1 MIFLDT
7 NFILRYLNKPTTP
20 ATEEMNRIAFE
31 LLTLVEAGEQDVT
44 TTEVVLHEI
53 CYVMRS
59 DKHEKKS
66 TQEIVDLVRSLISLE
81 GFRFE
86 RDEKQLFLRAL
97 EIYEANPK
105 LEYSDS
111 VVAARV
117 EALGIPLATF
127 DKRLGKL
134 PTVTRWVPESAGT
147 SD

>member
-1 MIFLDT
+1 
-7 NFILRYLNKPTTP
+7 
-20 ATEEMNRIAFE
+20 
-31 LLTLVEAGEQDVT
+31 
-44 TTEVVLHEI
+44 
-53 CYVMRS
+53 MRS

-134 PTVTRWVPESAGT
+134 PTVTRWVPESAGR